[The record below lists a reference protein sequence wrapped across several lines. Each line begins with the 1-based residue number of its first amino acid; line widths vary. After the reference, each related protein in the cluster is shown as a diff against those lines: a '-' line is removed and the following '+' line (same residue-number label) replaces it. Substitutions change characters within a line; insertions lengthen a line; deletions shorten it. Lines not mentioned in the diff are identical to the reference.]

1 MTSIGKHID
10 KVGIFGSLFAALC
23 CLGVPAVVT
32 AASAI
37 GLGFVIND
45 ATLMPIM
52 GVSLAI
58 ILIGLGFGFRH
69 HHKPWPLVLAVLGG
83 ALLVTMIDRHE
94 YVLERGYEPEV
105 GRTLQPLLEA
115 EGIEM
120 ITSAA
125 VLRVRK
131 IDGGQVGV
139 TVKINGRE
147 KELRAEKLLV
157 AVGRRPTAHDAGG

>member
-45 ATLMPIM
+45 ATLMPMM
-52 GVSLAI
+52 GVSLAV

-69 HHKPWPLVLAVLGG
+69 HHKPWPLGLAVLGG
-83 ALLVTMIDRHE
+83 ALLA
-94 YVLERGYEPEV
+94 L
-105 GRTLQPLLEA
+105 
-115 EGIEM
+115 
-120 ITSAA
+120 SAFVWHA
-125 VLRVRK
+125 RPPAYMAL
-131 IDGGQVGV
+131 
-139 TVKINGRE
+139 
-147 KELRAEKLLV
+147 ALLV
-157 AVGRRPTAHDAGG
+157 AASVLNVVLARPRRTGRGLHDGFPSAM